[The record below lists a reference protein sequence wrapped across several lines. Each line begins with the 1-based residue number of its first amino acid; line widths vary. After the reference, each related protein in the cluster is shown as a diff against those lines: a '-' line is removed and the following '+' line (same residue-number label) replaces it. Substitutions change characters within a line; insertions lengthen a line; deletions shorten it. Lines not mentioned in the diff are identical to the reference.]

1 MPTCY
6 LVGASPEIEDAPQ
19 VSLGQVCPGDF
30 IIAAD
35 GGCAHLRRWGIAP
48 DFVIGDMDSLAGEL
62 PEGVPAAIF
71 PSEKNETDME
81 LALQEGL
88 RRGFRRLVLLG
99 ACGGRPDH
107 TMANVQL
114 LVQAAQQGASAVL
127 HMGGWRCTAICAPGG
142 NSSLKLNGKGMV
154 SVFAYG
160 AQAHGVVITG
170 LKYPLAGETLD
181 GAVPR
186 GTSNELDGEG
196 TISLDEG
203 TLLCC
208 WEAQILPEFF
218 SNALQRLK

>member
-1 MPTCY
+1 MLTCY
-6 LVGASPEIEDAPQ
+6 LVGASPEAEDAP
-19 VSLGQVCPGDF
+19 QVCPGDF
-30 IIAAD
+30 VIAAD
-35 GGCAHLRRWGIAP
+35 GGCAHLQRWGIVP

-62 PEGVPAAIF
+62 PGSVPFARF

-88 RRGFRRLVLLG
+88 RRGFRRFALLG
-99 ACGGRPDH
+99 ASGGRPDH

-114 LVQAAQQGASAVL
+114 LVQAARQGASAVL
-127 HMGGWRCTAICAPGG
+127 HMGSWRCTAICAPGCT
-142 NSSLKLNGKGMV
+142 STLKLKGNGTV

-160 AQAHGVVITG
+160 EQANGVTITG
-170 LKYPLAGETLD
+170 MTYPLANETLE

-196 TISLDEG
+196 TISLAEG

-208 WEAQILPEFF
+208 WEAQTAIL
-218 SNALQRLK
+218 